1 MMTMPYYGTMMT
13 AKAHGK
19 TVQEQI
25 RNTTGQGWLQD
36 PNNHMTTENTT
47 ECQKSCTNANR
58 QQGH

>member
-1 MMTMPYYGTMMT
+1 MMTMPYYGTMTT

-19 TVQEQI
+19 TAHEQM

-36 PNNHMTTENTT
+36 PNNHLTT
-47 ECQKSCTNANR
+47 ECQKSCTNANK

>member
-1 MMTMPYYGTMMT
+1 MMTMPYYGTMTT

-25 RNTTGQGWLQD
+25 RNTTGQGWLNQD

-47 ECQKSCTNANR
+47 EQNSTPAKSY
-58 QQGH
+58 

>member
-1 MMTMPYYGTMMT
+1 MMTMPYYGTMTT

-19 TVQEQI
+19 TVHEQM

-36 PNNHMTTENTT
+36 PNNHMTTE
-47 ECQKSCTNANR
+47 CQKSCTNANR